1 MNQKSSRRR
10 NVYGPTGRKTFFS
23 ALCHLLNTSFPG
35 QFGAEVTELFAKQV
49 VALFRHFHKDRR
61 RIGVGQI
68 VWSAVDAGDP
78 PARNKTIENTRLV
91 PVVLDLL
98 TSEDIEHAIDIGI
111 KPKLRQR
118 RVVRM
123 LKQSYDQK
131 GVLSGPDLALML
143 GVSEGTISRDI
154 LAYEKEHNVQ
164 LPRRGTIHDLGCS
177 VSHKAAICRKRIVE
191 KSPTSKVASDTNH
204 SPEEVEYYV
213 QCFQRVRLCI
223 DKNMTTEEIAL
234 VTGHGKSIVQE
245 YKELHD
251 EFLCL
256 PEHPEVN
263 YAEN

>member
-1 MNQKSSRRR
+1 MNQKGSFRK

-35 QFGAEVTELFAKQV
+35 QFGAEVTQLFAKQV
-49 VALFRHFHKDRR
+49 VELFQQFHKDRQ
-61 RIGVGQI
+61 RIGVGQV
-68 VWSAVDAGDP
+68 VWSAVAVDDP

-98 TSEDIEHAIDIGI
+98 TSEDIDHAIDIGI

-123 LKQSYDQK
+123 LNQAYEQK

-154 LAYEKEHNVQ
+154 LTYEKEHNVQ
-164 LPRRGTIHDLGCS
+164 LPRRGTIHDIGRS
-177 VSHKAAICRKRIVE
+177 VSHKASICRKRIVE
-191 KSPTSKVASDTNH
+191 KLATSKVASETNH

-213 QCFQRVRLCI
+213 QCFQRIRLCI
-223 DKNMTTEEIAL
+223 DKDMTTEEIAL
-234 VTGHGKSIVQE
+234 VTGHGKTIVQE
-245 YKELHD
+245 YKQLHD
-251 EFLCL
+251 EFIAL
-256 PEHPEVN
+256 PENEEVN